1 MGQDWVGEKKILLW
15 MRIPN
20 FKASHPED
28 DFPLASLLPPK
39 SSCYLHPLEK
49 TNKSSYFRE
58 INEYLELGLAQFVVS
73 GLYYNIYFCI
83 PTV

>member
-1 MGQDWVGEKKILLW
+1 M
-15 MRIPN
+15 N
-20 FKASHPED
+20 FKTSHAED

-58 INEYLELGLAQFVVS
+58 INVYLELGLA
-73 GLYYNIYFCI
+73 
-83 PTV
+83 